1 MGPGGGGGRG
11 VHVRLAFKCVCPGDV
26 GGVQVC
32 AQEYLP
38 TQEQT
43 ITESRRGCMSM
54 SVVDAAA
61 HQLLQARGK
70 TYEIKHFSALQSNA
84 AIENGTWK

>member
-1 MGPGGGGGRG
+1 VGPGGGGGSG

-32 AQEYLP
+32 VQEYLL

-43 ITESRRGCMSM
+43 IAESRRGCMSM
-54 SVVDAAA
+54 SGFDAAA
-61 HQLLQARGK
+61 HRRLQARGI

-84 AIENGTWK
+84 AMENGTWK